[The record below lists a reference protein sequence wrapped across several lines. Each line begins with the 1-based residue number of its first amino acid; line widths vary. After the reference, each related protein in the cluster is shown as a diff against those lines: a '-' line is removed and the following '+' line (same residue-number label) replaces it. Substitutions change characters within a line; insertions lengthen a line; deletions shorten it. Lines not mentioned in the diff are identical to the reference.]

1 MILSSQL
8 RPGMAI
14 RFENHTYRVLAAD
27 YHSGQGKMG
36 GSCHARLRDIA
47 TGTQWEHAFRADL
60 KLEDLPVEKLPY
72 TFVYRDGEDCFLMD
86 PNTFEQISLP
96 ASVAGS
102 YADFFEPDLPVTVEF
117 VDGKPVGVLA
127 PDVIEAVIADT
138 APPIHG
144 SDQVWKP
151 ANLAN
156 GVSVMVPPFIKSGD
170 AIRIDLATRRYM
182 DRAKPPTVK

>member
-14 RFENHTYRVLAAD
+14 RFDNHTYRVLAAD

-36 GSCHARLRDIA
+36 GSCHARLRDLS
-47 TGTQWEHAFRADL
+47 TGALWEHAFRADL
-60 KLEDLPVEKLPY
+60 KLEDLTVEKLPF
-72 TFVYRDGEDCFLMD
+72 TFVYRDGDDCVFMD
-86 PNTFEQISLP
+86 PTTFDQISIP

-102 YADFFEPDLPVTVEF
+102 YADFFEPDLSVTIEF
-117 VDGKPVGVLA
+117 VDGATVGVLA
-127 PDVIEAVIADT
+127 PDALEVVIADT

-151 ANLAN
+151 AALAN
-156 GVSVMVPPFIKSGD
+156 GVSVMVPPFIKAGD
-170 AIRIDLATRRYM
+170 AIRIDLANRRYM
-182 DRAKPPTVK
+182 DRAKPQNK